1 MLRREA
7 LLMSAIE
14 HCDSAFKQAVLLKC
28 YDALEAEGFTRYRK
42 QDVDWPMEHGFH
54 CWVGLNTGLEK
65 EHLDINPFVGVHVV
79 PIEKLWTKEKAG
91 RYPGKYSRSH
101 ATYAVHMGELTPK
114 EQAFRFT
121 RQTDVA
127 AEAARLAR
135 LYADVGLSYA
145 LSIGTYELLLPL
157 LRDRVPMLGAYPER
171 VASCLY
177 LMGRKDEARSFVE
190 EFLKEHRDY
199 FEGFA
204 VPFLKM
210 LND

>member
-1 MLRREA
+1 MNVF
-7 LLMSAIE
+7 E
-14 HCDSAFKQAVLLKC
+14 HCDAAFKKEVLLKC
-28 YDALEAEGFTRYRK
+28 YDALEAVGFTRYRK
-42 QDVDWPMEHGFH
+42 EDVDWPMAHGFH

-65 EHLDINPFVGVHVV
+65 EHIDVSPFVGVHVV
-79 PIEKLWTKEKAG
+79 PVMKLYTSLEG
-91 RYPGKYSRSH
+91 RKYSRSV
-101 ATYAVHMGELTPK
+101 ATYAVHMGKLAPK
-114 EQAFRFT
+114 EPTFRFT

-127 AEAARLAR
+127 AEADRLAH

-145 LSIGTYELLLPL
+145 MSIGTYERLLPL

-177 LMGRKDEARSFVE
+177 LMDRKEEARSFVE
-190 EFLKEHRDY
+190 EFLQDHRDY

-210 LND
+210 VNN

>member
-1 MLRREA
+1 MTMNER
-7 LLMSAIE
+7 
-14 HCDSAFKQAVLLKC
+14 CDAAYKQVVRQHC
-28 YDALEAEGFTRYRK
+28 YDALAEAGFTRFRK
-42 QDVDWPMEHGFH
+42 EGVDWPMEHGFH
-54 CWVGLNTGLEK
+54 CWVGLNTAIEP
-65 EHLDINPFVGVHVV
+65 EYIAINPFVGVHVV
-79 PIEKLWTKEKAG
+79 PIEKLISIKI
-91 RYPGKYSRSH
+91 GKYPMKYDRRV

-210 LND
+210 MSD